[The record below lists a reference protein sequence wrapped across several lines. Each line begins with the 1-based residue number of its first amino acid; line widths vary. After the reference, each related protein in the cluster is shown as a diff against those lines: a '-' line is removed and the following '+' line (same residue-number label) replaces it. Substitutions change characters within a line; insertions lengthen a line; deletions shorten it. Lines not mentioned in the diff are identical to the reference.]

1 MCVTI
6 MWSVSFSQNRH
17 RIVWGLVIFEMIT
30 TQRPLYLHPKSAEAI
45 LFNLYV
51 CYRVCDMM
59 CFFVFLSFRCHNI
72 HKALLGRFV
81 YARDGADVFFLF
93 YPIQFGVF
101 FRALNL
107 FNGILTHCR
116 LCWLGSFALPRSVE
130 LSEKS
135 FFGSMEN
142 VVFVANSPPESR

>member
-1 MCVTI
+1 M
-6 MWSVSFSQNRH
+6 
-17 RIVWGLVIFEMIT
+17 IFEMNT
-30 TQRPLYLHPKSAEAI
+30 TPRPLYLYSKSAEAI

-51 CYRVCDMM
+51 CYRICDMM
-59 CFFVFLSFRCHNI
+59 CFFVFLSCRFHNI
-72 HKALLGRFV
+72 HKALLVRMV
-81 YARDGADVFFLF
+81 YARDGADAFFVLSH
-93 YPIQFGVF
+93 PIWRF

-135 FFGSMEN
+135 YFGSMEN
-142 VVFVANSPPESR
+142 VVFVANSPSESR